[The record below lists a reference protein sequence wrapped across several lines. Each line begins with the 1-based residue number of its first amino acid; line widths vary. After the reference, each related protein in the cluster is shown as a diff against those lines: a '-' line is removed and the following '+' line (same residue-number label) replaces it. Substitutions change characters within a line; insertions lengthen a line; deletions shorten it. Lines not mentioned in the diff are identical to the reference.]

1 MNQPAVLGSEHLMR
15 LAAEF
20 DEPQTIEN
28 GPHGTRRILYM
39 TGGSFAGARLSG
51 AVLPRGADWVTA
63 RADGVFQLDIR
74 LTLRTDDGALIYVN
88 SNGLFDIEAGKL
100 GRLRNGEPIPASE
113 YYFRTTLLF
122 ETGDVRYGWLN
133 RILAVGVGTRTPTGM
148 STEVFALT

>member
-1 MNQPAVLGSEHLMR
+1 MNEPAVLASEHLMR

-51 AVLPRGADWVTA
+51 IILPRGADWVTA
-63 RADGVFQLDIR
+63 RPDGVFQLDIR
-74 LTLRTDDGALIYVN
+74 LTLRADDGALIYVN

-100 GRLRNGEPIPASE
+100 GRLRKGEPLAASE

-122 ETGDVRYGWLN
+122 ETGAARYRWLN
-133 RILAVGVGTRTPTGM
+133 RILAVGIGTRTPTGM

>member
-1 MNQPAVLGSEHLMR
+1 MSSAAVLASEHLMR

-20 DEPQTIEN
+20 DEPQTIES

-39 TGGSFAGARLSG
+39 TGGSFAGAKLSG
-51 AVLPRGADWVTA
+51 SVLPHGADWVTA
-63 RADGVFQLDIR
+63 RPDGVFQLDIR
-74 LTLRTDDGALIYVN
+74 LTLRTDDGALVYVS

-100 GRLRNGEPIPASE
+100 GRLRKGEPIPASE

-122 ETGDVRYGWLN
+122 ETGAARYSWLN
-133 RILAVGVGTRTPTGM
+133 RILAVGIGTRTPTGM

>member
-1 MNQPAVLGSEHLMR
+1 MSMSAVLASEHLMR

-39 TGGSFAGARLSG
+39 TGGSFAGAKLSG
-51 AVLPRGADWVTA
+51 VVLPHGADWVTA

-74 LTLRTDDGALIYVN
+74 LTLRTEDGALIYVN

-100 GRLRNGEPIPASE
+100 ARLRKGDPVPASE
-113 YYFRTTLLF
+113 YYFRTALLF
-122 ETGDVRYGWLN
+122 ETGADRYRWLN
-133 RILAVGVGTRTPTGM
+133 RIVAVGIGTRTPTGM
-148 STEVFALT
+148 STEVFALN

>member
-1 MNQPAVLGSEHLMR
+1 MPLASQHLMR

-39 TGGSFAGARLSG
+39 TGGSFAGAKLG
-51 AVLPRGADWVTA
+51 GIVLPRGADWVTA

-74 LTLRTDDGALIYVN
+74 LTLSTGDGALIYV
-88 SNGLFDIEAGKL
+88 SSCGLFDIEAGKL
-100 GRLRNGEPIPASE
+100 GRIRNGEHIPASD

-122 ETGDVRYGWLN
+122 ETGAAQYRWLN
-133 RILAVGVGTRTPTGM
+133 RILAVGIGTRTLTGM